1 MLGLVR
7 SGRWVRFPLQR
18 RSPGDPER
26 RRPSADAA
34 EPPGHVTSLVPVM
47 NIEITPKKTDGVER
61 LLQISVPVETVR
73 DAEDK
78 AARRYASS
86 VRLPGFRP
94 GKAPPAMVKKK
105 FADAIRQETLE
116 SLVQEAYKEVVEREQ
131 LKLASQP
138 HVHDVKFGENEPL
151 TFELHLEV
159 RPEIALQRIQG
170 FRVQRTERH
179 VTDEQVREQVDQV
192 RDQRATWTPV
202 EDKPAPGDMVTVVLA
217 TADETGAMPEGKQ
230 YPLVLGAGQAIPG
243 IEELI
248 MEAQPG
254 QTVERPVKWP
264 EDFPD
269 EAQRSKTKKVRVT
282 VQDVKRKTLPE
293 LDDAFAR
300 EVGDFDSIDALRK
313 AVRDD
318 LEANA
323 QRETESEV
331 RQRLLDDIIG
341 ANQFDIPP
349 SWVAQ
354 LVDAY
359 ANAYQIPEGEKD
371 RFATE
376 FRPMAER
383 QVRRDLVIDTVAE
396 RESLTATEAD
406 LDDRIA
412 ETAAK
417 RGGDPGQLY
426 ASLQKAG
433 RLKELERSI
442 TEDKVFKWL
451 LERNTV
457 ETNG

>member
-1 MLGLVR
+1 
-7 SGRWVRFPLQR
+7 
-18 RSPGDPER
+18 
-26 RRPSADAA
+26 
-34 EPPGHVTSLVPVM
+34 M

-78 AARRYASS
+78 AARRYATR

-94 GKAPPAMVKKK
+94 GKAPAAMIKKK

-116 SLVQEAYKEVVEREQ
+116 SLVQEAYKEVLEREK

-138 HVHDVKFGENEPL
+138 HVHDVKFGDNEPL

-159 RPEIALQRIQG
+159 RPDIELARVQG
-170 FRVQRTERH
+170 FRVNRTERH
-179 VTDEQVREQVDQV
+179 VTDEQVREQIDAL
-192 RDQRATWTPV
+192 RDQRATWTPI
-202 EDKPAPGDMVTVVLA
+202 EDRPAPGDMVTVVLA
-217 TADETGAMPEGKQ
+217 TADETGAIPEGRQ
-230 YPLVLGAGQAIPG
+230 YPLVLGADQAIPG

-248 MEAQPG
+248 MEARPG
-254 QTVERPVKWP
+254 ETVERPVKWP
-264 EDFPD
+264 DDFPD
-269 EAQRSKTKKVRVT
+269 ESQRSTTKTVRVT
-282 VQDVKRKTLPE
+282 LQEVKRKTVPE

-300 EVGDFDSIDALRK
+300 EAGDFDSLDALTK
-313 AVRDD
+313 TVRED
-318 LEANA
+318 LEATA
-323 QRETESEV
+323 KRESESEV

-341 ANQFDIPP
+341 ANQFDVPP
-349 SWVAQ
+349 SWVNQ
-354 LVDAY
+354 LVDGY
-359 ANAYQIPEGEKD
+359 ANAYQIPEGERE

-396 RESLTATEAD
+396 RESLTATESD

-412 ETAAK
+412 ETATK
-417 RGGDPGQLY
+417 RGADPGQLY

-442 TEDKVFKWL
+442 TEDKVFNWL

-457 ETNG
+457 E

>member
-1 MLGLVR
+1 
-7 SGRWVRFPLQR
+7 
-18 RSPGDPER
+18 
-26 RRPSADAA
+26 
-34 EPPGHVTSLVPVM
+34 M

-78 AARRYASS
+78 AARRYATR

-159 RPEIALQRIQG
+159 RPEIALSRTQG

-179 VTDEQVREQVDQV
+179 VTDDQVREQVDQV
-192 RDQRATWTPV
+192 REQRATWTPV
-202 EDKPAPGDMVTVVLA
+202 EDRPAPGDMVTVVLA
-217 TADETGAMPEGKQ
+217 TADETGAMPDGKQ

-264 EDFPD
+264 DDFPD
-269 EAQRSKTKKVRVT
+269 ESQRSKTKTVRVT
-282 VQDVKRKTLPE
+282 LQEVKRKTLPD

-323 QRETESEV
+323 QKETESEV

-359 ANAYQIPEGEKD
+359 ANAYQIPEGERE
-371 RFATE
+371 RFAAE

-417 RGGDPGQLY
+417 RGADPGQLY

-457 ETNG
+457 ETTG

>member
-1 MLGLVR
+1 
-7 SGRWVRFPLQR
+7 
-18 RSPGDPER
+18 
-26 RRPSADAA
+26 
-34 EPPGHVTSLVPVM
+34 M

-61 LLQISVPVETVR
+61 LLQISVPIEDVR

-78 AARRYASS
+78 AARRYATR

-94 GKAPPAMVKKK
+94 GKAPAAMIKKK

-116 SLVQEAYKEVVEREQ
+116 SLVQEAYKQVLEKEQ
-131 LKLASQP
+131 FKLASQP
-138 HVHDVKFGENEPL
+138 HVHDVKFGDNEPL

-159 RPEIALQRIQG
+159 RPDIELSRTQG
-170 FRVQRTERH
+170 FRVSRTERT
-179 VTDEQVREQVDQV
+179 VTDEQVREQIEQL
-192 RDQRATWTPV
+192 RDQRATWAPV
-202 EDKPAPGDMVTVVLA
+202 EDKPAEGDMVTVVLA
-217 TADETGAMPEGKQ
+217 TADETGAIPDGKQ

-248 MEAQPG
+248 MEARQG
-254 QTVERPVKWP
+254 ETVERPVKWP
-264 EDFPD
+264 DDFPD
-269 EAQRSKTKKVRVT
+269 ESQRAKTKTVRVT
-282 VQDVKRKTLPE
+282 VQDVKRKTLPD

-300 EVGDFDSIDALRK
+300 EVGDFESLDALRK

-323 QRETESEV
+323 QRESESEV

-341 ANQFDIPP
+341 ANQFDVPP
-349 SWVAQ
+349 SWVSQ

-359 ANAYQIPEGEKD
+359 ANAYQVPEQEKD

-433 RLKELERSI
+433 RLKELERNI

-457 ETNG
+457 E